1 MCLIAFAWQPTPQ
14 LKLLMAANR
23 DEFHGR
29 PSLPL
34 KPWADDPELLA
45 GRDATAMG
53 TWLGVSTR
61 GRIAAVT
68 NVRLPTMEAA
78 GLRSRG
84 ALPVAF
90 LQGSESPGAHRDRL
104 LPALAD
110 YGPCNLLIADA
121 QEACYLSNRPGIAP
135 QTLQPGV
142 YGLSNAALDTPWPK
156 TVALKAAVQR
166 WLDAG
171 ALGDTEALFT
181 ALANAESPPD
191 AALPD
196 TGVGLARERFVA
208 PAFIRG
214 REYGTRC
221 STLVWVT
228 ASGEGRIIERRFGPE
243 GVLLGETQLGFDW
256 PSVIDRHRA

>member
-1 MCLIAFAWQPTPQ
+1 MCLIALAWQPSPS
-14 LKLLMAANR
+14 LRLLVAANR
-23 DEFHGR
+23 DEFHAR

-34 KPWADDPELLA
+34 DAWSDAPGLLA
-45 GRDATAMG
+45 GRDGTALG

-61 GRIAAVT
+61 GRLAAVT
-68 NVRLPTMEAA
+68 NVRLPALEDQKR
-78 GLRSRG
+78 RSRG

-90 LQGSESPGAHRDRL
+90 LQGSDRPSAHRDAL
-104 LPALAD
+104 LPRLAQ
-110 YGPCNLLIADA
+110 YGACNLLIADS
-121 QEACYLSNRPGIAP
+121 QEACYLSNRPGVAP

-156 TVALKAAVQR
+156 TVALKAAVRQ
-166 WLDAG
+166 WLAAG
-171 ALGDTEALFT
+171 ALGDTEPLFT
-181 ALANAESPPD
+181 ALANHEQPPD

-228 ASGEGRIIERRFGPE
+228 AEGEGCIIERRFGPE
-243 GVLLGETQLGFDW
+243 GVLLGETERRFHW
-256 PSVIDRHRA
+256 PRT